1 MKPSFFEILFTGQ
14 VLSFRTVNL
23 QERNIF
29 QSLFHILPGFEK
41 QIITFRYT
49 DKSLHIQR
57 NRSLF
62 RKLFQSIQADFSGNN
77 RQDGDDFRI
86 DIRNIFIGVD
96 APSPVHL
103 LIDPVSLKE
112 EICVFMEFFSVDDH
126 PLNRGRPPVFR
137 KQGRMDV
144 QAAMFRQGKNL
155 FRKNVFQIETVMPD
169 AMGLRPNDPVIAKGT
184 TVGSVTKVF
193 YDRDGVHVQAQL
205 EAPVEFHE
213 GYEITVVSTSIL
225 GGRQL
230 VLREGD
236 ESAAVVED
244 VRHLVGR
251 KPSDLMEDA
260 TEAVARV
267 REFLETDA
275 LTNLYTFSESL
286 KVLGLRLENGEGTLG
301 RLLSSDDEM
310 YTNLNAAV
318 ANIKLISD
326 RLEKGEGTL
335 GKLLSSD
342 DELYRNVN
350 GTVTDARE
358 LLDDMREANT
368 LSTFTSLLLSGF

>member
-1 MKPSFFEILFTGQ
+1 MSAKNREIAAELAVGALVALIFAGLAVFTIAI
-14 VLSFRTVNL
+14 S
-23 QERNIF
+23 
-29 QSLFHILPGFEK
+29 
-41 QIITFRYT
+41 
-49 DKSLHIQR
+49 
-57 NRSLF
+57 
-62 RKLFQSIQADFSGNN
+62 
-77 RQDGDDFRI
+77 
-86 DIRNIFIGVD
+86 
-96 APSPVHL
+96 
-103 LIDPVSLKE
+103 
-112 EICVFMEFFSVDDH
+112 
-126 PLNRGRPPVFR
+126 
-137 KQGRMDV
+137 
-144 QAAMFRQGKNL
+144 GKNL

-205 EAPVEFHE
+205 EAPVEFHD

-230 VLREGD
+230 VLKEGD
-236 ESAAVVED
+236 AAAPVVED
-244 VRHLVGR
+244 VRHLVGK

-342 DELYRNVN
+342 DALYRNVN

>member
-1 MKPSFFEILFTGQ
+1 MKNKNRELAAELAVGALVALIFAGLAVFTIAI
-14 VLSFRTVNL
+14 S
-23 QERNIF
+23 
-29 QSLFHILPGFEK
+29 
-41 QIITFRYT
+41 
-49 DKSLHIQR
+49 
-57 NRSLF
+57 
-62 RKLFQSIQADFSGNN
+62 
-77 RQDGDDFRI
+77 
-86 DIRNIFIGVD
+86 
-96 APSPVHL
+96 
-103 LIDPVSLKE
+103 
-112 EICVFMEFFSVDDH
+112 
-126 PLNRGRPPVFR
+126 
-137 KQGRMDV
+137 
-144 QAAMFRQGKNL
+144 GKNL

-213 GYEITVVSTSIL
+213 GYEVTVVSTSIL

-236 ESAAVVED
+236 ETAPVVED
-244 VRHLVGR
+244 VRHLVGK

-286 KVLGLRLENGEGTLG
+286 KVLGLRLENGEGTLGRLLSSDDEMYTNLNAAIANIKLISDRLEKGEGTLGRLLSSDDEMYTNLNAAVANIKLISDRLEKGEGTLG

>member
-1 MKPSFFEILFTGQ
+1 MKNKNRELAAELAVGALVALIFAGLAVFTIAI
-14 VLSFRTVNL
+14 S
-23 QERNIF
+23 
-29 QSLFHILPGFEK
+29 
-41 QIITFRYT
+41 
-49 DKSLHIQR
+49 
-57 NRSLF
+57 
-62 RKLFQSIQADFSGNN
+62 
-77 RQDGDDFRI
+77 
-86 DIRNIFIGVD
+86 
-96 APSPVHL
+96 
-103 LIDPVSLKE
+103 
-112 EICVFMEFFSVDDH
+112 
-126 PLNRGRPPVFR
+126 
-137 KQGRMDV
+137 
-144 QAAMFRQGKNL
+144 GKNL

-205 EAPVEFHE
+205 EAPVEFHD

-230 VLREGD
+230 VLKEGD
-236 ESAAVVED
+236 ESAPVVED
-244 VRHLVGR
+244 VRHLVGKR
-251 KPSDLMEDA
+251 PSDLMEDA

-335 GKLLSSD
+335 GRLLSSDDEMYTNLNAAVANIKLISDRLEKGEGTLGRLLSSDDEMYTNLNATVANLRSISDRLEKGEGTLGKLLSSD